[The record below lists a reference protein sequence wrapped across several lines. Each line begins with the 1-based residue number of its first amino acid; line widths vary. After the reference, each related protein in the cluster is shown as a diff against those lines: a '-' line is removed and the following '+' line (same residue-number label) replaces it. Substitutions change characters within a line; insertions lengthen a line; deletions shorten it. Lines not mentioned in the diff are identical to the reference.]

1 MRRSLIL
8 AAAVLTLSAC
18 RTSRTAESAVSS
30 RAEVH
35 TQVALRRDSIYVTD
49 SVSRQAVGDTV
60 YLTRLRTIYR
70 ERLLRDTVQTQLRD
84 SVVTVS
90 ETATKLSAWEQCKL
104 KWGGRAIAALAALV
118 VAAAFYYLPRWR

>member
-1 MRRSLIL
+1 
-8 AAAVLTLSAC
+8 V
-18 RTSRTAESAVSS
+18 E
-30 RAEVH
+30 
-35 TQVALRRDSIYVTD
+35 LRRDSIYVTD

-60 YLTRLRTIYR
+60 YLTRLRTVYR

-118 VAAAFYYLPRWR
+118 VAAAVYYLPRWR